1 MLEKKS
7 VSIFLLAG
15 AILSLII
22 LSTIS
27 ENFIYA
33 QPKNAQPKKFET
45 ELKGDN
51 EIPPVNTT
59 GAGKAKFTWHGFKVK
74 DDAITSRISVSGIT
88 NMTGAHIYAG
98 NNSEIGQ
105 PIVDLLKSGKQN
117 KTNDT
122 LIIKGDIK
130 ASDFEGLMKGKTLED
145 LRTALASNGTYVNI
159 QTSNHPDGEIRG
171 QIKVSGGNETQP
183 KSFNATTTP
192 TIILPTKF
200 PS

>member
-7 VSIFLLAG
+7 LIFLLAS

-22 LSTIS
+22 GSSIT
-27 ENFIYA
+27 ENFTY
-33 QPKNAQPKKFET
+33 AQPKKFEA
-45 ELKGDN
+45 ELQGDN
-51 EIPPVNTT
+51 EIQPANTT
-59 GAGKAKFTWHGFKVK
+59 ATGKAKFTWHGFKVK
-74 DDAITSRISVSGIT
+74 DDVITSRINVTGIS
-88 NMTGAHIYAG
+88 NVTGAHIYKG
-98 NNSEIGQ
+98 DT

-159 QTSNHPDGEIRG
+159 QTTGHPDGEIRG

-192 TIILPTKF
+192 TIMLPTKF
-200 PS
+200 LP